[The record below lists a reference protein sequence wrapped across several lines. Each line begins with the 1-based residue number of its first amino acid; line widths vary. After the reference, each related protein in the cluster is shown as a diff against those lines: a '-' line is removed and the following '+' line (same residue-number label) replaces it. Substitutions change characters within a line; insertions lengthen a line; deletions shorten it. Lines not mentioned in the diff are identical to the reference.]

1 MAEKK
6 KARKKITTEKNR
18 PIEEVIEDKAIK
30 SYLPKHYFQ
39 ALQDL
44 SIEVNNAYFRL
55 SFIRC
60 PECNK
65 KSNSAIMAHFGM
77 NKKNTIGNL
86 KGFSATIGDI
96 ISWFSDTYRGVSRV
110 VGKSNGVYELEDVE
124 FDIPRKEIA
133 VIEKIIIPSKYL
145 PIIEEM
151 AMFLSY
157 PFVSDE
163 NELAKIGNGEYP
175 SVIKSKL

>member
-1 MAEKK
+1 MAENKK
-6 KARKKITTEKNR
+6 VRIKLTTEKER
-18 PIEEVIEDKAIK
+18 PIEQIAEDKAIK
-30 SYLPKHYFQ
+30 KYLPKHYFQ

-55 SFIRC
+55 PFVRC

-65 KSNSAIMAHFGM
+65 KSNSAIMAHFGIS
-77 NKKNTIGNL
+77 KKNTIGNL

-96 ISWFSDTYRGVSRV
+96 ISWFSDSYRGVSRV
-110 VGKSNGVYELEDVE
+110 IGKANGVYELEDVE

-133 VIEKIIIPSKYL
+133 IVEKMIIPSKYL
-145 PIIEEM
+145 PVIEEM
-151 AMFLSY
+151 ATFLSY

-163 NELAKIGNGEYP
+163 NELVKIGNGEYP